1 MTDAA
6 RTYIFHLFRADGKS
20 LILHPFRSA
29 EKLTSALEQTV
40 VVGRYGGDPSV
51 ESLSAFRAEVYRLID
66 LAVKRWLADSRF
78 IPKFLIAAATFLV
91 AYFFF
96 SYVVHDPVP
105 ILNAVLAIALATVAF
120 ILLGRRDA
128 RSDAAA
134 KKRSALVEI
143 ADKIPFTE
151 SDFVKKAE
159 KVLHTNESRAAEE
172 IAGEIV
178 TPSLQEL
185 DVVEKEEALQFLGL
199 LEGLLDPRRLRREE
213 RVVRRLAGAADR
225 AAARNGLQELMV
237 SRNFDLALYA
247 VYRSLKKS
255 VAESVARTQ

>member
-1 MTDAA
+1 
-6 RTYIFHLFRADGKS
+6 
-20 LILHPFRSA
+20 
-29 EKLTSALEQTV
+29 
-40 VVGRYGGDPSV
+40 V
-51 ESLSAFRAEVYRLID
+51 ESLSAFRAELYRLID
-66 LAVKRWLADSRF
+66 MAVKRWLADSRF
-78 IPKFLIAAATFLV
+78 IPKFLITAATFLV

-96 SYVVHDPVP
+96 SYVVHDPIPV
-105 ILNAVLAIALATVAF
+105 LNAVLAIALAAGVF

-134 KKRSALVEI
+134 KKRLALVEI

-159 KVLHTNESRAAEE
+159 DALHRNESRAAAE

-185 DVVEKEEALQFLGL
+185 GAEDREEAVQFLGL

-213 RVVRRLAGAADR
+213 RVVRRLAAADR
-225 AAARNGLQELMV
+225 GAARDGLQELMIN
-237 SRNFDLALYA
+237 RNFDLALYA
-247 VYRSLKKS
+247 VYRSFKKS
-255 VAESVARTQ
+255 VAESAARTN